1 MTTELTEQELSP
13 ESIARQLVS
22 EIRADPRIRELVLRE
37 LLTEDFLRLPEEHR
51 RLVERLD
58 QFTDQVIRLAE
69 EIRESRDS
77 TNRRLD
83 ALEQS
88 QQQLTQ
94 DVQRLTQS
102 VQRLDQGQQRLEGQ
116 VGNLRGHSYEQN
128 CSEQI
133 ELVMVDHFADIALT
147 DRSTINNLLLQ
158 ARRDGR
164 LTRQQFDQ
172 GRVIDIIGRGMPIG
186 EQSEV
191 QAVVEVSVTIN
202 EQDIHNAR
210 RRAILLQNLTGVSTR
225 AFCVANA
232 LWSDELDDEADQ
244 LGVTLIRYEMP
255 GFDFG

>member
-1 MTTELTEQELSP
+1 MIPELTEQGFPP
-13 ESIARQLVS
+13 ESIARMLVNELRSAPQL
-22 EIRADPRIRELVLRE
+22 RELVLRE
-37 LLTEDFLRLPEEHR
+37 LLTEDFLRLPEE
-51 RLVERLD
+51 
-58 QFTDQVIRLAE
+58 
-69 EIRESRDS
+69 IREYRYNID
-77 TNRRLD
+77 RRLD

-88 QQQLTQ
+88 QQQLTA
-94 DVQRLTQS
+94 DVQRLTADVQRLTES
-102 VQRLDQGQQRLEGQ
+102 VQRLTQGYQRLDGQ
-116 VGNLRGHSYEQN
+116 VGNLRGHSYEQK
-128 CSEQI
+128 CSEEI
-133 ELVMVDHFADIALT
+133 ELVMVDQFADIALI
-147 DRSTINNLLLQ
+147 DRSNINNLLLQ

-172 GRVIDIIGRGMPIG
+172 GRVIDIIGRGTPIG

-210 RRAILLQNLTGVSTR
+210 RRAILLQNLTGVSAR
-225 AFCVANA
+225 AFCVANT

>member
-1 MTTELTEQELSP
+1 MSTELTEQELSP
-13 ESIARQLVS
+13 EPIAWQLV
-22 EIRADPRIRELVLRE
+22 R
-37 LLTEDFLRLPEEHR
+37 
-51 RLVERLD
+51 
-58 QFTDQVIRLAE
+58 
-69 EIRESRDS
+69 
-77 TNRRLD
+77 
-83 ALEQS
+83 
-88 QQQLTQ
+88 
-94 DVQRLTQS
+94 
-102 VQRLDQGQQRLEGQ
+102 Q
-116 VGNLRGHSYEQN
+116 VGSMVDELYEQK
-128 CSEQI
+128 CSEEI
-133 ELVMVDHFADIALT
+133 ELVMVDQFADIALI
-147 DRSTINNLLLQ
+147 DRSNINNLLLQ

-172 GRVIDIIGRGMPIG
+172 GRVIDIIGRGTLIG

-232 LWSDELDDEADQ
+232 RWSDELDDEAEQ

>member
-1 MTTELTEQELSP
+1 MTTELTEQGLSP
-13 ESIARQLVS
+13 ESIARRLVS
-22 EIRADPRIRELVLRE
+22 EIRADPRVREFVLRE
-37 LLTEDFLRLPEEHR
+37 LLTEDFLRLPEE
-51 RLVERLD
+51 
-58 QFTDQVIRLAE
+58 
-69 EIRESRDS
+69 IREYRAS
-77 TNRRLD
+77 TDRRLD
-83 ALEQS
+83 ALEQG
-88 QQQLTQ
+88 QQRLTESVLALTESVQ
-94 DVQRLTQS
+94 GLTTDVQRLTAD
-102 VQRLDQGQQRLEGQ
+102 VQRLARGYQRLDGQ

-158 ARRDGR
+158 ARRDGS

-172 GRVIDIIGRGMPIG
+172 GRVIDIVGRGTPIG
-186 EQSEV
+186 EQVEV

-210 RRAILLQNLTGVSTR
+210 RRAILLQNLTGDNTR

-232 LWSDELDDEADQ
+232 LWSDELDDEAGQ

-255 GFDFG
+255 GFDFE